1 MNENYILSS
10 ANLMHAIAAYLC
22 MERLATLRHENLP
35 VQIDRY
41 IQEHLT
47 EGIDVRNIC
56 AHFKIGKTR
65 LYEIAKE
72 SYGVGIA
79 EFIRRQRIEMA
90 QSLLLNSPE
99 LGIDEIA
106 SR

>member
-1 MNENYILSS
+1 M
-10 ANLMHAIAAYLC
+10 
-22 MERLATLRHENLP
+22 
-35 VQIDRY
+35 QIDRY

-99 LGIDEIA
+99 LGIDVIA
-106 SR
+106 SRCGFHDYNYFFTVFRKVTGKSPKEYLKEKDTVS